1 MTLTSVDIPEDLM
14 DFMDSLVQKG
24 VRKNRKDIFVEALRY
39 YSRFSM
45 YEWNPPQY
53 CIHAHTRV
61 AWVTDQSIREL
72 LRIIEPQ
79 KHVEFGESI
88 GRNVRDICMVA
99 EGIDTVKKENW
110 KRSFE
115 FLEFLGYGRF
125 KISQD
130 KINVT
135 DSLLSAQVLQ
145 GCLQALFGAK
155 LKLITTSLG
164 MALFQIS

>member
-14 DFMDSLVQKG
+14 DFMDSLIQKG

-53 CIHAHTRV
+53 YIHAHTRV

-72 LRIIEPQ
+72 LRILEPQ
-79 KHVEFGESI
+79 KHLVFGNAV
-88 GRNVRDICMVA
+88 GRNIRDICMIA
-99 EGIDTVKKENW
+99 EGIDTTKKENW
-110 KRSFE
+110 KRSLE
-115 FLEFLGYGRF
+115 FLEFLGHGRF
-125 KISQD
+125 KISED
-130 KINVT
+130 KINAT
-135 DSLLSAQVLQ
+135 DSFLSAQVLQ
-145 GCLQALFGAK
+145 GCIEALFDRK
-155 LKLITTSLG
+155 LKLITSSLG